1 MNTPST
7 RKVAEALILWAAQGF
22 GIGRIPV
29 APGTWGSLLGA
40 GWLLVLLA
48 PGRPWVYI
56 TGLLLSAF
64 LSVWLCGRAEKILGR
79 TDPGSVV
86 MDEIIAV
93 PLCFAVWIAHY
104 ASQAGHF
111 PGPGALLESN
121 QLPVFI
127 GLVAAFRFFDIVKPW
142 PVHQSQRLP
151 GGWGITVD
159 DLLAAFYV
167 NLVYLAWTL
176 LFP

>member
-1 MNTPST
+1 MNTPPT
-7 RKVAEALILWAAQGF
+7 RKAADAVILWAAQGF

-48 PGRPWVYI
+48 PGQLWIYAA
-56 TGLLLSAF
+56 GLILSTF
-64 LSVWLCGRAEKILGR
+64 FSVWVCGRAEKILGR

-93 PLCFAVWIAHY
+93 PLCFAVWIGRY
-104 ASQAGHF
+104 TSQTGHF
-111 PGPGALLESN
+111 PSPGALLESK

-127 GLVAAFRFFDIVKPW
+127 GLVIAFRFFDIAKPW
-142 PVHQSQRLP
+142 PVRQSQCLP
-151 GGWGITVD
+151 GGWGITID
-159 DLLAAFYV
+159 DLLAALYV
-167 NLVYLAWTL
+167 NLCYLAGTL
-176 LFP
+176 LFR